1 MCSAFISCL
10 LSLLFPLGPSGAVA
24 AEPHSSGALMD
35 DRQETLVLAKGEYAT
50 FPNRGARV
58 VHNASGKMVKIS
70 DDGRV
75 LHLLGR
81 SFGDTSMSI
90 GTKVIRLLVTTTQQK
105 NAAKEFAAYLSTRP
119 GLIFLPAHPCHFF
132 AGELL
137 RWIDWLALR
146 DIAASNQA
154 CFRFNVKIADEIKAQ
169 INTHI
174 VSQFN
179 RSLWGTPSVVNYDPI
194 SLEFPDSAKTQA
206 ASLSKELE
214 SWGLTPSFSMNTID
228 IKPMIRI
235 KIIVAEVSQNI
246 ARTMGIS
253 WPGAYQAKVVPKPKL
268 NEDWEIELKALES
281 KGKGKVLAS
290 PSLLSRSGESAE
302 FLAGGEIPLLVASHK
317 IKEVVWKK
325 YGISVQVTPFADQRG
340 HLKIELAA
348 EISNPDSS
356 FSSDGLPAF
365 KTHRI
370 RSQFNLLEAQT
381 ITISGLLRE
390 EQSHSRSSLPGLG
403 NIPVLGPLFSSR
415 NFLENRTELVILV
428 TPNLI
433 QASSESAQSNSENL
447 LHDDER

>member
-1 MCSAFISCL
+1 MCSVFIRCL
-10 LSLLFPLGPSGAVA
+10 LYLLFPLGPSGTAA
-24 AEPHSSGALMD
+24 AEPHSSSALKD
-35 DRQETLVLAKGEYAT
+35 ERQETLVLAKGEYFS

-70 DDGRV
+70 DDGRI
-75 LHLLGR
+75 LRLLGR

-90 GTKVIRLLVTTTQQK
+90 GTKVIRLLVTTTQQR
-105 NAAKEFAAYLSTRP
+105 NAAKEFSAYLSARP
-119 GLIFLPAHPCHFF
+119 GLIFQPAHPCHFF

-137 RWIDWLALR
+137 RWTDWLAIKS
-146 DIAASNQA
+146 IASSNQA
-154 CFRFNVKIADEIKAQ
+154 CFRFNVKIADEIKDQ
-169 INTHI
+169 INSRI
-174 VSQFN
+174 VSQFG
-179 RSLWGTPSVVNYDPI
+179 RSLWGTPSVINYDPI
-194 SLEFPDSAKTQA
+194 SLEFPDSAKSQI
-206 ASLSKELE
+206 ASLNKELE
-214 SWGLTPSFSMNTID
+214 YWGLTPSFSMNTID

-235 KIIVAEVSQNI
+235 KIIVAEVSQNF
-246 ARTMGIS
+246 ARTLGIS
-253 WPGAYQAKVVPKPKL
+253 WPGAYQAKVVPKPQF

-281 KGKGKVLAS
+281 KGRGKVLAS
-290 PSLLSRSGESAE
+290 PTLLSRSGEPAE

-317 IKEVVWKK
+317 RREVVWKK
-325 YGISVQVTPFADQRG
+325 YGVSVQVTPFADQRG
-340 HLKIELAA
+340 HLKIELTA

-390 EQSHSRSSLPGLG
+390 EQSQSRSNLPGLG
-403 NIPVLGPLFSSR
+403 TVPVLGPLFSSR
-415 NFLENRTELVILV
+415 SFLENRTELIILV

-433 QASSESAQSNSENL
+433 EASSESAPSNSENP